1 MHAWYNFVRQLD
13 GEPMHCGRTAD
24 LGGNTIIVHWYRNKT
39 NLSFFG
45 LTKKIV
51 KLFFW
56 INSKTNLHKV
66 PAYNTQLDASCMHG
80 SSYRVIL
87 LFNNMLGFQVW
98 DDKAIGTAMNK
109 FYKDDLSTMIGAIKR
124 NLTVSCFCAVLCFT
138 ASAILYACQFRIQV

>member
-1 MHAWYNFVRQLD
+1 LSDN
-13 GEPMHCGRTAD
+13 RTESPCTAAAP
-24 LGGNTIIVHWYRNKT
+24 LTSAATPSSSTGTETRPIF
-39 NLSFFG
+39 FFG

-56 INSKTNLHKV
+56 INSKNNLHKV